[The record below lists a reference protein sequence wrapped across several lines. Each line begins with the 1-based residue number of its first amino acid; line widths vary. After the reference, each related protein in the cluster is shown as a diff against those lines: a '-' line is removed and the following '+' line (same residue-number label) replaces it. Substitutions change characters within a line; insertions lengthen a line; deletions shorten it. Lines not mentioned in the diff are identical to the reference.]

1 MLASKYRMTA
11 VQAEAAQR
19 QVEQR
24 AAQDGLE
31 FRMAGLRSGN
41 PRHAHR
47 LLHLAK
53 APDRQAELAE
63 RLYRAHFTE
72 QASIFDHA
80 ALAGLAE
87 ESGLDR
93 GEALSVLA
101 RNDYG
106 EEVDTDEAMAQALG
120 ATGVPFFLIDPR
132 TESPPQPAPLIT
144 HTLPPPSPETPAPA
158 PPPPP
163 TTAR

>member
-1 MLASKYRMTA
+1 
-11 VQAEAAQR
+11 
-19 QVEQR
+19 
-24 AAQDGLE
+24 
-31 FRMAGLRSGN
+31 
-41 PRHAHR
+41 

-101 RNDYG
+101 GNDYG
-106 EEVDTDEAMAQALG
+106 EEVDTDEAMAQTLG
-120 ATGVPFFLIDPR
+120 ATGVPLFVIDRRYGISGATRR
-132 TESPPQPAPLIT
+132 THHRYS
-144 HTLPPPSPETPAPA
+144 S
-158 PPPPP
+158 
-163 TTAR
+163 ARLGGSRRRSR

>member
-1 MLASKYRMTA
+1 MLASKYPMTA

-31 FRMAGLRSGN
+31 FRMDGLRSGN
-41 PRHAHR
+41 TRHAHR

-101 RNDYG
+101 GNDYG
-106 EEVDTDEAMAQALG
+106 EEVDTDEAMPQALG
-120 ATGVPFFLIDPR
+120 ATGVPLFVIDRRYGISGATRR
-132 TESPPQPAPLIT
+132 THHRYS
-144 HTLPPPSPETPAPA
+144 S
-158 PPPPP
+158 
-163 TTAR
+163 ARLGGSRRRSR

>member
-1 MLASKYRMTA
+1 MSPPPTA
-11 VQAEAAQR
+11 AKSEAAQR
-19 QVEQR
+19 KVGQGP
-24 AAQDGLE
+24 AQDGRE
-31 FRMAGLRSGN
+31 FGVDGLRRGN
-41 PRHAHR
+41 TRHAHR

-87 ESGLDR
+87 ESGLAR

-101 RNDYG
+101 GNDYG
-106 EEVDTDEAMAQALG
+106 EGGDTDEGIAQTLG
-120 ATGVPFFLIDPR
+120 ATG
-132 TESPPQPAPLIT
+132 
-144 HTLPPPSPETPAPA
+144 
-158 PPPPP
+158 
-163 TTAR
+163 

>member
-1 MLASKYRMTA
+1 MLASKYPMTA

-19 QVEQR
+19 QGEQR

-31 FRMAGLRSGN
+31 FRMDGLRSGN
-41 PRHAHR
+41 TRHAHR

-101 RNDYG
+101 GNDYG
-106 EEVDTDEAMAQALG
+106 EEGDTDEAMAQ
-120 ATGVPFFLIDPR
+120 R
-132 TESPPQPAPLIT
+132 S
-144 HTLPPPSPETPAPA
+144 A
-158 PPPPP
+158 PPASRCSSS
-163 TTAR
+163 TAVRNLRGA